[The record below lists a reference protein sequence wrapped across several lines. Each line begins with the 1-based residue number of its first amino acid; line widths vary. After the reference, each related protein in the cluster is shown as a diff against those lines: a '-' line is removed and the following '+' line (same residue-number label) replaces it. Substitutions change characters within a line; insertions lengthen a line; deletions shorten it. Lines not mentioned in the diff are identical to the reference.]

1 MSLKTVI
8 VSRLAGYW
16 TGQKR
21 LQAARVRAER
31 RRVAERMPHRI
42 DWFHDASDPYS
53 HLLAQLLPQLAA
65 RYDVEIVPHLV
76 GPPADWAAPERD
88 QLDAYARVDA
98 TRLAARARLVFTDPG
113 TQPTPESRAE
123 AEAVL
128 AALNVDD
135 PRGER
140 FLAIAA
146 SVGTATW
153 SGTAIDPTL
162 RRATSTESAAVRATG
177 DARRAALG
185 HYLGATLHYGGEW
198 YWGIDRLHY
207 LEDRLASLGAGRPG
221 APDGPLYAQPVVP
234 APGTKPTAH
243 QPGLVLDW
251 YPSFRSPYTHI
262 VADRIKALADAYG
275 AELRLRFVL
284 PMVMR
289 NLPVP
294 PMKRRYITL
303 DVAREAH
310 RLGIAFGRVADPVGR
325 PVERGYSLLPWAIA
339 QGRGHEFATAF
350 LRGVFAEGIDAGSDS
365 GLRRIVEAAGL
376 DWATAQP
383 LLGNDDWRAEA
394 EANRSDM
401 TALGLWGVPSFRVG
415 DVAVWGQDRLWVIEA
430 ELQRR
435 VEASRKA

>member
-1 MSLKTVI
+1 MSLKTII
-8 VSRLAGYW
+8 VSRLASYW

-21 LQAARVRAER
+21 LLAARARSER
-31 RRVAERMPHRI
+31 RRLAQRLPHRI
-42 DWFHDASDPYS
+42 DWFHDVGDPYS
-53 HLLAQLLPQLAA
+53 HLLAQLLPAFS
-65 RYDVEIVPHLV
+65 RGYNIEIVPHLV
-76 GPPADWAAPERD
+76 GPPEASAAPERD
-88 QLDAYARVDA
+88 QLDDYARIDA
-98 TRLAARARLVFTDPG
+98 ARLAGRAGLAFTNPGTQPSLAARAD
-113 TQPTPESRAE
+113 

-128 AALNVDD
+128 AALIADD

-140 FLAIAA
+140 FLAMAA
-146 SVGTATW
+146 SVGTAIW
-153 SGTAIDPTL
+153 SGAAMDPAL
-162 RRATSTESAAVRATG
+162 RRATNTDTSTLRTAG
-177 DARRAALG
+177 DTRRASLG

-207 LEDRLASLGAGRPG
+207 LEERLAALGARRTGVPETL
-221 APDGPLYAQPVVP
+221 LYPPPVVP
-234 APGTKPTAH
+234 TPGTKAAPR
-243 QPGLVLDW
+243 QPGLMLDW
-251 YPSFRSPYTHI
+251 YLSFRSPYTYI

-294 PMKRRYITL
+294 PMKRNYITL
-303 DVAREAH
+303 DVAREAR

-350 LRGVFAEGIDAGSDS
+350 LRGVFAHGIDAGSDN
-365 GLRRIVEAAGL
+365 GLRQIVETAGL
-376 DWATAQP
+376 DWAIAKP
-383 LLGNDDWRAEA
+383 LIGNDDWRAEA
-394 EANRSDM
+394 EVNRNEM

-415 DVAVWGQDRLWVIEA
+415 DVAAWGQDRLWVIEA

-435 VEASRKA
+435 VNESRKV

>member
-1 MSLKTVI
+1 MSLKTII

-21 LQAARVRAER
+21 LQAARARAER
-31 RRVAERMPHRI
+31 RRLTQKLPHRI
-42 DWFHDASDPYS
+42 DWFHDVGDPYCQ
-53 HLLAQLLPQLAA
+53 LLAQLLPQFAA
-65 RYDVEIVPHLV
+65 RYHVDIVPHLV

-88 QLDAYARVDA
+88 QLDDYARIDA
-98 TRLAARARLVFTDPG
+98 VRLAARGGLAFTDPG
-113 TQPTPESRAE
+113 TQPTPRARAD

-128 AALNVDD
+128 AAMIADD
-135 PRGER
+135 PRGGR
-140 FLAIAA
+140 FVATAA
-146 SVGTATW
+146 SIGTALW
-153 SGTAIDPTL
+153 SGAAIDPAL
-162 RRATSTESAAVRATG
+162 RRATNADTSAIRTAG
-177 DARRAALG
+177 NARRESLG

-207 LEDRLASLGAGRPG
+207 LEERLTALGARRPG
-221 APDGPLYAQPVVP
+221 APETPLYPQPVVP
-234 APGTKPTAH
+234 TPGTRAAPR

-251 YPSFRSPYTHI
+251 YLSFRSPYTYI
-262 VADRIKALADAYG
+262 VAERIKALADAYG
-275 AELRLRFVL
+275 ADLRLRYVL

-310 RLGIAFGRVADPVGR
+310 RLEIAFGRVADPVGR
-325 PVERGYSLLPWAIA
+325 PVERGYSLLPWAIT
-339 QGRGHEFATAF
+339 QGRGHDFATAF
-350 LRGVFAEGIDAGSDS
+350 LRGVFAEGTDAGSDS
-365 GLRRIVEAAGL
+365 GLRKIVETAGL
-376 DWATAQP
+376 DWATAKP

-394 EANRSDM
+394 EANRCEM
-401 TALGLWGVPSFRVG
+401 TTLGLWGVPSFRVG

-435 VEASRKA
+435 TEESRKV